1 MSENENKE
9 FTYLDL
15 KELHTNQELID
26 GIQKLLPG
34 WIVNIVDDYAPEYNE
49 LTVAWQKL
57 CDKVKTTRKK
67 ILIVKYLPIE
77 NKTPNDKYINI
88 IADILVSKGYL
99 IRRQAELIVCK
110 ITGLALLSR
119 KMYEHFKK
127 HNAFMPEKWSDQSV

>member
-1 MSENENKE
+1 MSENEE
-9 FTYLDL
+9 FTYLNL
-15 KELHTNQELID
+15 RELQTNEELMN

-67 ILIVKYLPIE
+67 ILIVQYLPIE
-77 NKTPNDKYINI
+77 NKTPNDQYINI
-88 IADILVSKGYL
+88 IADILASKGYL

-110 ITGLALLSR
+110 RTGLALLSR

-127 HNAFMPEKWSDQSV
+127 HNAFMPEQWSDQSV

>member
-1 MSENENKE
+1 MRELQTNE
-9 FTYLDL
+9 
-15 KELHTNQELID
+15 ELMN

-67 ILIVKYLPIE
+67 ILIVQYLPIE
-77 NKTPNDKYINI
+77 NKTPNDQYINI
-88 IADILVSKGYL
+88 IADILASKGYL

-110 ITGLALLSR
+110 RTGLALLSR

-127 HNAFMPEKWSDQSV
+127 HNAFMPEQWSDQSV

>member
-1 MSENENKE
+1 MSENEE
-9 FTYLDL
+9 FTYLNL
-15 KELHTNQELID
+15 RELQTNEELMD

-67 ILIVKYLPIE
+67 ILIVQYLPIE
-77 NKTPNDKYINI
+77 NKTPNDQYINI
-88 IADILVSKGYL
+88 IADILASKGYL

-110 ITGLALLSR
+110 RTGLALLSR

-127 HNAFMPEKWSDQSV
+127 HNAFMPEQWSDQSV